1 MKRTHLFA
9 MIFASIVLASG
20 CGPSTTDVKG
30 VVKLDGKPVKGA
42 TVTFVSDDGKRSY
55 SGFTD
60 GEGNFTLVSGNNK
73 SGVASGTYKVTVV
86 KGPDVPASV
95 DPSSPDAMKAMQQGS
110 KAGANADSKRKGPGG
125 ILMPPAFGRRRRRNQ
140 ECIARHLCNRQ
151 INTNF
156 HQDSARHPTD
166 TDRPQVRPLSCP
178 RPSVLKRN
186 RQAIWRFR
194 DWLWLN
200 SGESSYRPAWRMT
213 ILRPIPS

>member
-60 GEGNFTLVSGNNK
+60 GDGNFTLVSGNNK

-86 KGPDVPASV
+86 KGPEVPTSL
-95 DPSSPDAMKAMQQGS
+95 DPGSPDAMKAMQQGS

-125 ILMPPAFGRRRRRNQ
+125 ILMPPAPSGGGGGGIKSELPAIYATAKSTPISIKIPPDTQ
-140 ECIARHLCNRQ
+140 PISIDLK
-151 INTNF
+151 
-156 HQDSARHPTD
+156 SAP
-166 TDRPQVRPLSCP
+166 
-178 RPSVLKRN
+178 
-186 RQAIWRFR
+186 
-194 DWLWLN
+194 
-200 SGESSYRPAWRMT
+200 
-213 ILRPIPS
+213 